1 MNLDLFS
8 ADPAQSTQA
17 HTQWLS
23 ESAVIFRAKASF
35 DALFVLD
42 EIQTVLERSPLR
54 QMHTRSGKRI
64 AVAMSNCGEVGWVSD
79 ARGYRYAAHDPLTR
93 KPWPCLPEPL
103 HKLAAEAVRE
113 AGFAPLRAD
122 ACLINRYTLGVGMG
136 LHQDRDEQDFT
147 APIVSL
153 SFGLPATFLWGGL
166 NRRDKTQTITLNHG
180 DILVWGGADRLRY
193 HGIRPLK
200 QGTPPPMTHPLI
212 NQARINCT
220 LRQAR

>member
-8 ADPAQSTQA
+8 PEPAQSA
-17 HTQWLS
+17 EANTQWLS
-23 ESAVIFRAKASF
+23 ESAVIFRAKASLE
-35 DALFVLD
+35 APFVLG
-42 EIQTVLERSPLR
+42 EIQKVLERSPLR
-54 QMHTRSGKRI
+54 QMHTRSGKLI
-64 AVAMSNCGEVGWVSD
+64 AVSMSNCGALGWVSD
-79 ARGYRYAAHDPLTR
+79 ARGYRYEAQDPLTQQ
-93 KPWPCLPEPL
+93 PWPSLPAQI
-103 HKLAAEAVRE
+103 HKLAAHAVRE
-113 AGFAPLRAD
+113 AGFAPLHAE

-166 NRRDKTQTITLNHG
+166 NRRDKTQTIILNHG
-180 DILVWGGADRLRY
+180 DILVWGGTDRLRY

>member
-8 ADPAQSTQA
+8 AEPAPIAPAQT
-17 HTQWLS
+17 HWLS
-23 ESAVIFRAKASF
+23 ESAVLFRAKASLE
-35 DALFVLD
+35 APLVLN
-42 EIQTVLERSPLR
+42 EIQTVLEHSPLR
-54 QMHTRSGKRI
+54 QMPTRSGKLI
-64 AVAMSNCGEVGWVSD
+64 AVSMSNCGELGWVSD
-79 ARGYRYAAHDPLTR
+79 ARGYRYEAYDPLTQQ
-93 KPWPCLPEPL
+93 PWPCLPAL
-103 HKLAAEAVRE
+103 IHKLAAQAVQQ
-113 AGFAPLRAD
+113 AGFAPLRAE

-153 SFGLPATFLWGGL
+153 SFGLPATFLWGGQ
-166 NRRDKTQTITLNHG
+166 NRRDKTQAISLNHG

-200 QGTPPPMTHPLI
+200 QGTPPPIRHPLI